1 MCLNR
6 SVKKK
11 ALSLQSL
18 PPIEDLIRDI
28 RGRRVL
34 LDADLAA
41 IYGVTTAALNQ
52 AVKRNEARFP
62 ADFSFQLS
70 DGEIKTLISQNVIS
84 KPARGG
90 RTKPPRVFT
99 EYGALQAANVL
110 RSKRAVAMSLF
121 VIRAFIKMREQLA
134 TNSAILK
141 RLAEIDK
148 TLFVHD
154 SALHD
159 LYQKLLPL
167 LSPQPEPSR
176 RRIGFHQ
183 S

>member
-1 MCLNR
+1 MGLNR

-99 EYGALQAANVL
+99 ESELSRPPMCCEASEPL
-110 RSKRAVAMSLF
+110 R
-121 VIRAFIKMREQLA
+121 
-134 TNSAILK
+134 
-141 RLAEIDK
+141 
-148 TLFVHD
+148 
-154 SALHD
+154 
-159 LYQKLLPL
+159 
-167 LSPQPEPSR
+167 
-176 RRIGFHQ
+176 
-183 S
+183 

>member
-1 MCLNR
+1 MGLSR
-6 SVKKK
+6 SVKK
-11 ALSLQSL
+11 ARSLQSL
-18 PPIEDLIRDI
+18 PPIQELIHDV

-62 ADFSFQLS
+62 ADFCFQLS
-70 DGEIKTLISQNVIS
+70 DGEIETLISQNVIS
-84 KPARGG
+84 KPTRGG
-90 RTKPPRVFT
+90 CTKPPQVFT
-99 EYGALQAANVL
+99 EYRALQAANVL

-134 TNSAILK
+134 TDAAIVR

-148 TLFVHD
+148 TLLVHD

-167 LSPQPEPSR
+167 LSPPPPELP

>member
-1 MCLNR
+1 MGLNQ
-6 SVKKK
+6 SVKK

-110 RSKRAVAMSLF
+110 RSKRAVAMSLPRGLP
-121 VIRAFIKMREQLA
+121 VVLA
-134 TNSAILK
+134 KCAHG
-141 RLAEIDK
+141 RRQGD
-148 TLFVHD
+148 
-154 SALHD
+154 
-159 LYQKLLPL
+159 
-167 LSPQPEPSR
+167 R
-176 RRIGFHQ
+176 RRKQ
-183 S
+183 TEAAPPADR

>member
-1 MCLNR
+1 MGLNR

-18 PPIEDLIRDI
+18 PPIGDLIREI

-52 AVKRNEARFP
+52 AVKRNGARFP

-70 DGEIKTLISQNVIS
+70 DDEIETLISQNVIS

-90 RTKPPRVFT
+90 RAGVRVLEQPRGCHLR
-99 EYGALQAANVL
+99 GALA
-110 RSKRAVAMSLF
+110 KAMLF
-121 VIRAFIKMREQLA
+121 LCRF
-134 TNSAILK
+134 
-141 RLAEIDK
+141 
-148 TLFVHD
+148 H
-154 SALHD
+154 
-159 LYQKLLPL
+159 
-167 LSPQPEPSR
+167 SP
-176 RRIGFHQ
+176 I
-183 S
+183 

>member
-1 MCLNR
+1 MGLNR

-84 KPARGG
+84 KPGRGG

-110 RSKRAVAMSLF
+110 RSKRAVAMSLGACPERSRTGHSRLHQDA
-121 VIRAFIKMREQLA
+121 RAAR
-134 TNSAILK
+134 
-141 RLAEIDK
+141 
-148 TLFVHD
+148 
-154 SALHD
+154 
-159 LYQKLLPL
+159 YKLCH
-167 LSPQPEPSR
+167 PQAPR
-176 RRIGFHQ
+176 RD
-183 S
+183 